1 MSSATITTPVTT
13 APPPYVAAHT
23 AASAKGIS
31 STVTLHSHRVA
42 PLSLHVL
49 IVGCGLGGLS
59 AAFTLAKAGHR
70 VTLFETASKLGEVGA
85 GIQVTPNI
93 SKQLRRWGLG
103 DVLAKISV
111 VPEGIV
117 FRRYNDGNKVG
128 YTSWRGM
135 ESDYDA
141 PYYHIHRA
149 DLHHL
154 LYDLVADTHDVTLRL
169 GATVQDVYPGDEN
182 GVLEEGQQGR
192 GRPFVKLVSGE
203 VVEGDLIVAADGV
216 KSMIRQIVTGRP
228 TTATPTGDAAYRA
241 LVPCSLLMED
251 PDLRPLVETPEM
263 TAWMAPGRH
272 LMGYCIRAKQ
282 QYNMVLIRPDDGSVE
297 SWTAE
302 GSADKMRAEF
312 SDFEPRVQ
320 KLLAMVPSTLKWK
333 LMDRDPLDTWV
344 HPAGRIV
351 LLGDSCHPMLP
362 YRAQGAAM
370 AVEDAVVLGNLLSRL
385 EHLSQLKPILQGYQD
400 LRLPRTAET
409 QMSSRLNQKIFHLP
423 DGPEQAARDA
433 SMRAAMLDPDLPFE
447 GNQNQWA
454 DQKKNIEQFGYDAE
468 AAAEDW
474 WGEVGEQQIGPLARQ
489 EEDISIISRL

>member
-1 MSSATITTPVTT
+1 MSSATTSTPVTT
-13 APPPYVAAHT
+13 PPAPASHPYVPSHPPLTPAEPGT
-23 AASAKGIS
+23 PK
-31 STVTLHSHRVA
+31 TVTLHSHRVA
-42 PLSLHVL
+42 PLRLHVL
-49 IVGCGLGGLS
+49 VVGCGLGGLS

-70 VTLFETASKLGEVGA
+70 VTLLESASKLGEVGA
-85 GIQVTPNI
+85 GIQVTPNL

-111 VPEGIV
+111 EPEAIV
-117 FRRYNDGNKVG
+117 FRRYSDGNKVG
-128 YTSWRGM
+128 YTSWRRM
-135 ESDYDA
+135 ESDYGS

-169 GATVQDVYPGDEN
+169 GATVKDVYPGEKN
-182 GVLEEGQQGR
+182 GVLGEGQEGR
-192 GRPFVKLVSGE
+192 GRPFVTLASGE
-203 VVEGDLIVAADGV
+203 VVEADLVIAADGV
-216 KSMIRQIVTGRP
+216 KSMIR
-228 TTATPTGDAAYRA
+228 
-241 LVPCSLLMED
+241 ED
-251 PDLRPLVETPEM
+251 PDLRSLVETPEM

-272 LMGYCIRAKQ
+272 MMAYCIRAKQ
-282 QYNMVLIRPDDGSVE
+282 QYNIVLLHPDDGSVE

-302 GSADKMRAEF
+302 GSSDKMKAEF

-333 LMDRDPLDTWV
+333 LMDREPLDTWV

-370 AVEDAVVLGNLLSRL
+370 AVEDAVVLGSLLSRL
-385 EHLSQLKPILQGYQD
+385 EHPSQLKPMLQAYQD
-400 LRLPRTAET
+400 LRLPRTAAT
-409 QMSSRLNQKIFHLP
+409 QLSSRLNQKIFHLP
-423 DGPEQAARDA
+423 DGPEQEARDA
-433 SMRAAMLDPDLPFE
+433 SMRAAMLDPDHTYE

-454 DQKKNIEQFGYDAE
+454 DQKKNMEQFGYDAD

-474 WGEVGEQQIGPLARQ
+474 WREIGEQQIGPLARQ
-489 EEDISIISRL
+489 EENMRIISRL